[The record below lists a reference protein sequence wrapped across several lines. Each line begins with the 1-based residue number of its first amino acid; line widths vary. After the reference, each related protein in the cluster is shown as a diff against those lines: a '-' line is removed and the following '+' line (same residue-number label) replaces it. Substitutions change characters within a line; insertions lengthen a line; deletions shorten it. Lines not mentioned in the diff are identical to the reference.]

1 MQVEVKL
8 IGTREFL
15 LKLLCEQKRGGF
27 ARLMEAINVLGLQVV
42 DANIT
47 TFNGNVLNIFRVEV

>member
-1 MQVEVKL
+1 MKL

-15 LKLLCEQKRGGF
+15 LKLSYEKKRGGF
-27 ARLMEAINVLGLQVV
+27 TRLMEAMDDLGLQVV

-47 TFNGNVLNIFRVEV
+47 TFNGKVLNIFRAEV

>member
-1 MQVEVKL
+1 MKL

-15 LKLLCEQKRGGF
+15 LKLSYEKKRGGF
-27 ARLMEAINVLGLQVV
+27 TRLMEAMNDLGLQVV

-47 TFNGNVLNIFRVEV
+47 TFNGKVLNIFRAEV